1 MRIGISSKIPHDGE
15 GPREGAKGVIEELS
29 ARALAPAGS
38 SSEAVTT

>member
-1 MRIGISSKIPHDGE
+1 MRIGISSKISHGGE

-29 ARALAPAGS
+29 ASVPAPAGS